1 MTAKTNTSPNAK
13 VEPSAEIEA
22 DTGTTNQLFGGEA
35 PAVPEVKG
43 EPNAVVE
50 GQEAVAQ
57 ETKGDPT
64 ETEYLNIEDFGNKK
78 VKTKVD
84 GVEEEVSFDEL
95 LKGYQLNKTLSEK
108 GQKLGLDRQTMATE
122 RKSLEEL
129 RAKVEGL
136 ASGQQVAPQATPS
149 LSNVDFDM
157 MDEST
162 RNAFIAQ
169 DAKNTEAM
177 AAISQQLQQLS
188 VGLQPIQL
196 EQGYRQMDAAL
207 KSENPAY
214 SDFMSKTAEIEA
226 FIISLPVERQAEY
239 GTPLGYMS
247 VYKDIKNRELLAQ
260 VSNPGNE
267 NPSLVP
273 RTESGGGSSTGVS
286 AGELSE
292 SKKLFAEAKDASI
305 MKDIRDYHTVDPLAK
320 WGAVLDNMAK

>member
-1 MTAKTNTSPNAK
+1 
-13 VEPSAEIEA
+13 
-22 DTGTTNQLFGGEA
+22 
-35 PAVPEVKG
+35 
-43 EPNAVVE
+43 
-50 GQEAVAQ
+50 
-57 ETKGDPT
+57 
-64 ETEYLNIEDFGNKK
+64 
-78 VKTKVD
+78 
-84 GVEEEVSFDEL
+84 
-95 LKGYQLNKTLSEK
+95 
-108 GQKLGLDRQTMATE
+108 MATE

-136 ASGQQVAPQATPS
+136 ASGQQVAPQAIPS

-169 DAKNTEAM
+169 DAKHTEAL
-177 AAISQQLQQLS
+177 AAITQQFQEIS
-188 VGLQPIQL
+188 IGLQPIQL

-273 RTESGGGSSTGVS
+273 RTESGGGSPTGVS